1 MRYRAGTSRPVR
13 TQREGESVYPSTQTI
28 VLVVE
33 DDADLRTLYRAAL
46 RAEGYAV
53 VAFEDGLDAL
63 TFAEGTVPAAV
74 VLDLGLPRID
84 GRDVQRELAAH
95 ESTRDVPV
103 IVVTGQS
110 GHLDERAFACV
121 LRKPIEPDS
130 LVAAVRKCLEQR
142 RGNSEP

>member
-1 MRYRAGTSRPVR
+1 MERQG
-13 TQREGESVYPSTQTI
+13 GSVYPSTQTI
-28 VLVVE
+28 VLVIE

-63 TFAEGTVPAAV
+63 TFAESTVPAAV

-95 ESTRDVPV
+95 APTREVPV
-103 IVVTGQS
+103 IVVTGQG
-110 GHLDERAFACV
+110 GHLDERGFACV
-121 LRKPIEPDS
+121 LRKPVEPDA
-130 LVAAVRKCLEQR
+130 LVAAVRKCLQHR
-142 RGNSEP
+142 PGISQP